1 MQKKRGAQYFL
12 FGIVIAAALALS
24 FAFDKS
30 IIMFLDS
37 FRSYYLSKF
46 FLGIKFLDNEILVVV
61 LITLFLVLRGEKRKW
76 ILPTWI
82 TVLFTGVIVFAL
94 KILVHRQRP
103 FVQGVVSL
111 LPGIANS
118 ASYHTWD
125 FSFPSFDSA
134 LVFCLIP
141 VVWKFFPR
149 FRWAWIAFSVL
160 VALSRVY
167 FGVHFMS
174 DIISGAVIGFI
185 IGALVVKLEKEK
197 KFGERIYNKIFWKK

>member
-1 MQKKRGAQYFL
+1 MQKKREVQYAL
-12 FGIVIAAALALS
+12 FGTVIAAALAFS
-24 FAFDKS
+24 FVFDKS
-30 IIMFLDS
+30 IIRFLDS
-37 FRSYYLSKF
+37 FRGYYLSEF

-61 LITLFLVLRGEKRKW
+61 LITLFLALRGEKRKW
-76 ILPTWI
+76 ILPTWM
-82 TVLFTGVIVFAL
+82 TVLFTGIIVFAL

-103 FVQGVVSL
+103 FVQGIVSL

-118 ASYHTWD
+118 AGYHTWD

-185 IGALVVKLEKEK
+185 IGALAVKLEKEK
-197 KFGERIYNKIFWKK
+197 KFGERIYSKIFGKK